1 MARQISIV
9 VLICLLLLVS
19 CGKNNEEALENST
32 ATDQKDLT
40 VEEIT
45 AEEEKS
51 STEESTEPESEKNE
65 EESEEETKDESGVR
79 LPKDE
84 F

>member
-1 MARQISIV
+1 MAELARATYNYGLSATAY
-9 VLICLLLLVS
+9 
-19 CGKNNEEALENST
+19 ALENST

-40 VEEIT
+40 VEET
-45 AEEEKS
+45 TVEEENF
-51 STEESTEPESEKNE
+51 STDESTESESEKNE
-65 EESEEETKDESGVR
+65 EESEEETQNEGGVR

>member
-19 CGKNNEEALENST
+19 CDRNNESLENS
-32 ATDQKDLT
+32 AAPDQKDFT
-40 VEEIT
+40 VEET
-45 AEEEKS
+45 KAEEEKAF
-51 STEESTEPESEKNE
+51 TEESTEPESEKNE
-65 EESEEETKDESGVR
+65 EEAEEEAKDKGGVR